1 MRRLGKIG
9 VYGPKT
15 RSLQRR
21 LSFEAFGLT
30 FKVAQV
36 WKYLGSKQSVT
47 PDIND
52 IQTKVFWE
60 VPDRVYDD
68 AAIQV
73 PIGMEQMAEA
83 KADFSRFGYI
93 DPLQN
98 ETMFRVHIDDFILL
112 GRELIIGDIF
122 EMPFFKKNGKKVFWE
137 ITDVDLK
144 QEYEKFIAII
154 YASPLGENRKSVDI
168 PTEQSNEYLMDDI
181 MTELDDVLEQQV
193 PLQGT
198 TFDPE
203 PQPEN
208 VDYRNKDQASFLDDP
223 NKQF

>member
-1 MRRLGKIG
+1 MRKLGKIG

-15 RSLQRR
+15 RNLQRR

-36 WKYLGSKQSVT
+36 WKYLGSKNSVT

-60 VPDRVYDD
+60 VPDRVYGEE
-68 AAIQV
+68 AIGI
-73 PIGMEQMAEA
+73 PIGMEQMPEA

-98 ETMFRVHIDDFILL
+98 ETMFRVHIDDFEPL

-154 YASPLGENRKSVDI
+154 YASPLDHNRKSVDI
-168 PTEQSNEYLMDDI
+168 GVEQSNEHLIDDFMIEMDD
-181 MTELDDVLEQQV
+181 ELEQQV

-198 TFDPE
+198 TFDPD
-203 PQPEN
+203 PQPED

-223 NKQF
+223 NKEF